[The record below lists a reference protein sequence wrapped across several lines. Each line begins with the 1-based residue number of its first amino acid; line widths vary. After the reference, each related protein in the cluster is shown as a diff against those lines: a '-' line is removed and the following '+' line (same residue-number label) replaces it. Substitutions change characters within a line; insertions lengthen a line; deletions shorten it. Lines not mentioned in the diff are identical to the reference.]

1 MNVSLDHVLGIRAI
15 HIDVAPNSLQRAEP
29 DARVALVGGRE
40 VISERFVNRP
50 LGVLRSLPLRWYGEY
65 LWRCEIPARRL
76 ADLTLTVV
84 ATDAAGN
91 TARSNPKSVRVH

>member
-1 MNVSLDHVLGIRAI
+1 MPHDWR
-15 HIDVAPNSLQRAEP
+15 DVRL
-29 DARVALVGGRE
+29 LVDE
-40 VISERFVNRP
+40 S
-50 LGVLRSLPLRWYGEY
+50 GVLRSLPLRWYGEY